1 MFGLIHDDDDDDDV
15 ASVVVVGPKYGRM
28 HCGACHDFP
37 SVSHQPQSP
46 HCTGNH
52 IEIIIRLLILL

>member
-37 SVSHQPQSP
+37 SVSHQLKVSP
-46 HCTGNH
+46 TGNH
-52 IEIIIRLLILL
+52 LYDLHYD